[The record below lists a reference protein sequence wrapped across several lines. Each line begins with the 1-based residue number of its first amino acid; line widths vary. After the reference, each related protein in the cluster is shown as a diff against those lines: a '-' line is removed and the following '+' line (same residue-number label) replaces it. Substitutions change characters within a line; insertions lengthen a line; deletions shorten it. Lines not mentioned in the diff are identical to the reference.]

1 MALDEH
7 FLNIA
12 SKYRMTSEFLERD
25 ADTGRRDFDGG
36 LPSHSARPHRK
47 SKITDP
53 LTC

>member
-1 MALDEH
+1 MAFDEH

-25 ADTGRRDFDGG
+25 ADTGRRDFDEGH
-36 LPSHSARPHRK
+36 PSYGVRPRSK
-47 SKITDP
+47 STITGP